1 MKARWLV
8 VVAAVTVG
16 LVVTALLP
24 PAVKMPADYDPSFI
38 EPRIDWRDVVSSPP
52 TEPGNAAEQYVEIL
66 REYYPPGGR
75 GVRWPEGEVLPPLLE
90 LAKEG
95 ARRKECDFGTEV
107 FMLELT
113 GKQQRLLPLTAYD
126 DELGHLSPFRNVGRA
141 LRAEGDRLYA
151 EGKVEEA
158 VRAYEAAVIL
168 GARMA
173 EGRESTLQAL
183 VGHAIQ
189 SGYESRD
196 KRFLER
202 AITSLYLAEDDDR
215 KYRRWVDYYVSL
227 EEFVDK
233 FGDKLRRI
241 DAVVEETWP
250 GRVSDDKK
258 AKPEDIEFALAVA
271 LHDEDP
277 LMRREAILGLAT
289 LKEPSRRVKAVI
301 RRAEKKDTDPYVREA
316 ASNALKRLESAS

>member
-8 VVAAVTVG
+8 VVAAVAAG

-38 EPRIDWRDVVSSPP
+38 EPRIDWRDVVSYPP
-52 TEPGNAAEQYVEIL
+52 TKPGNAAEQYVEIL

-75 GVRWPEGEVLPPLLE
+75 GVRWPDGEVLPPLLD

-95 ARRKECDFGTEV
+95 ARRKECNFGTEV
-107 FMLELT
+107 FFLELS
-113 GKQQRLLPLTAYD
+113 GKQQRLLPVTSHD
-126 DELGHLSPFRNVGRA
+126 DLLGHLSPFRNVGRA

-151 EGKVEEA
+151 EGKVEKA

-168 GARMA
+168 GARLV
-173 EGRESTLQAL
+173 EGRESTIQVL

-189 SGYESRD
+189 SGYETRG
-196 KRFLER
+196 KRLLES
-202 AITSLYLAEDDDR
+202 AITSLYLAEDDDG
-215 KYRRWVDYYVSL
+215 KYRQWVDYYVSL
-227 EEFVDK
+227 QEFVEK

-241 DAVVEETWP
+241 DAVLEETWP
-250 GRVSDDKK
+250 GRVTDDKP
-258 AKPEDIEFALAVA
+258 AKPEDIEFALAVV

-277 LMRREAILGLAT
+277 MMKREAILALSG

-301 RRAEKKDTDPYVREA
+301 RRAGKKDLDPYVREA
-316 ASNALKRLESAS
+316 ASNALKRLAPAS